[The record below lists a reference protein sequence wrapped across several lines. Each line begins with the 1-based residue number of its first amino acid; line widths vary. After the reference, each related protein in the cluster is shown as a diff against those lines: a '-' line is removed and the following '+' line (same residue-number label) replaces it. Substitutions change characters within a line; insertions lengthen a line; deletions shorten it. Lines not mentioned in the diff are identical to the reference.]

1 MCYVAQESL
10 EEKSDMEKN
19 EEIIAEKDAQVVTKE
34 RLKEVNLGSDQQE
47 PRPISINSKLSKE
60 EKLEL
65 ILSLKEFKDVFA

>member
-10 EEKSDMEKN
+10 EEKSDMEKK

-60 EKLEL
+60 EKVEL

>member
-10 EEKSDMEKN
+10 EEKSDMEKK
-19 EEIIAEKDAQVVTKE
+19 EEIIAEKDAQVATKE

>member
-1 MCYVAQESL
+1 M
-10 EEKSDMEKN
+10 EEKSDMEKK
-19 EEIIAEKDAQVVTKE
+19 EEIIAENDAQVVTKE

>member
-1 MCYVAQESL
+1 
-10 EEKSDMEKN
+10 MEKK

-47 PRPISINSKLSKE
+47 PGPISINSKLSKE

>member
-1 MCYVAQESL
+1 M
-10 EEKSDMEKN
+10 EEKSDMEKK
-19 EEIIAEKDAQVVTKE
+19 EEIIAEKDAQVATKE

-47 PRPISINSKLSKE
+47 PGPISINSKLSKE

>member
-1 MCYVAQESL
+1 M
-10 EEKSDMEKN
+10 EEKSDMEKK

-47 PRPISINSKLSKE
+47 PGPISINSKLSKE

>member
-1 MCYVAQESL
+1 M
-10 EEKSDMEKN
+10 EEKSDMEKK
-19 EEIIAEKDAQVVTKE
+19 EEIIAEKDAQVATKE